1 MKVNNR
7 SLPERTAD
15 TILMMIHKENL
26 TAGMRLPNENV
37 LAAQLEVSRST
48 LRSAIRIL
56 AEQNIL
62 RVERGSGT
70 YISGQF
76 GMSKDPLGYSA
87 VYDKQKLV
95 SDLLQIRL
103 MVEPNTALLAAQ
115 YAKKQEIRQL
125 YRLCDEMEKEG
136 LTPQEMIE
144 KDMAFHQMI
153 ADCSRNS
160 VIYHLL
166 PMIHQMQILYDYVF
180 PKRHREETIREHRRI
195 AEAINQHDG
204 AEALERMQ
212 YHLLVIRT
220 RLGIDI
226 SGKIDISDKFV

>member
-15 TILMMIHKENL
+15 TLLMMIHKENL
-26 TAGMRLPNENV
+26 TAGMRLPNENA

-48 LRSAIRIL
+48 LRAAIKIL
-56 AEQNIL
+56 TEQNIL

-70 YISGQF
+70 YVSEQFGISG
-76 GMSKDPLGYSA
+76 DPLGYSA

-103 MVEPNTALLAAQ
+103 MVEPHTALLAAQ
-115 YAKKQEIRQL
+115 YAKKQEIREL
-125 YRLCDEMEKEG
+125 YRLCQEMENDA
-136 LTPQEMIE
+136 LTPQEIIT

-180 PKRHREETIREHRRI
+180 PKRHREETNREHRRI
-195 AEAINQHDG
+195 VEAIEHRDG
-204 AEALERMQ
+204 AEASERMQ

-220 RLGIDI
+220 RLGIDY
-226 SGKIDISDKFV
+226 SD

>member
-1 MKVNNR
+1 MKVNHR

-15 TILMMIHKENL
+15 TLLMMIHQENL
-26 TAGMRLPNENV
+26 TAGMRLPNENT

-48 LRSAIRIL
+48 LRAAIKIL
-56 AEQNIL
+56 TEQNIL

-70 YISGQF
+70 YVSEQF
-76 GMSKDPLGYSA
+76 GMSGDPLGYFA
-87 VYDKQKLV
+87 VSDKQKLV

-115 YAKKQEIRQL
+115 YAKKQEIREL
-125 YRLCDEMEKEG
+125 YRLCREMESST
-136 LTPQEMIE
+136 LTPQERIA

-180 PKRHREETIREHRRI
+180 PKRHQEETNREHRRI
-195 AEAINQHDG
+195 VEAIEHRDG
-204 AEALERMQ
+204 AGAFERMQ
-212 YHLLVIRT
+212 YHLLVIRA
-220 RLGIDI
+220 RLGID
-226 SGKIDISDKFV
+226 DSDKFV

>member
-15 TILMMIHKENL
+15 TLLMMIHKENL
-26 TAGMRLPNENV
+26 TAGMRLPNEHT
-37 LAAQLEVSRST
+37 LASQLEVSRST
-48 LRSAIRIL
+48 LRAAIKIL
-56 AEQNIL
+56 ADQNIL

-70 YISGQF
+70 YVSQQF
-76 GMSKDPLGYSA
+76 GMSGDPLGLSA
-87 VYDKQKLV
+87 VYDKRKLV

-115 YAKKQEIRQL
+115 YAKKQEISLL
-125 YRLCDEMEKEG
+125 YHLCGEMEAEG
-136 LTPQEMIE
+136 LSPQEIIE

-180 PKRHREETIREHRRI
+180 PKRHREETNLEHRRI
-195 AEAINQHDG
+195 VEAIENRDG
-204 AEALERMQ
+204 AGAKERMQ
-212 YHLLVIRT
+212 YHLLVIRA
-220 RLGIDI
+220 RL
-226 SGKIDISDKFV
+226 KIDNSDKFV